1 MVCPKCGKHV
11 SNLTKICPYCNAEI
25 QTDEMLKE
33 NRIKALNSRSPL
45 TAGILLLLGGFIG
58 IHNFYLGQTGLGLI
72 KLLSVLIMTIL
83 GNIIS
88 SHYLS
93 ILITCIT
100 FLIPILNF
108 IELFSL
114 YQHKTKT
121 KYELIYT
128 PRNWKLLGIVGII
141 YVIINIIPFL
151 GLHIFSQSN
160 NPEIDYVKEYE
171 YDNDITIND
180 MVTSLINAPSW
191 EFIDDNTVNVSGL
204 VEHNGKPATLGIG
217 FKIDNEKKVSI
228 YAMEINDTPLDSYE
242 ILGITFMLIDRA
254 KNPKLIHQD

>member
-1 MVCPKCGKHV
+1 M
-11 SNLTKICPYCNAEI
+11 
-25 QTDEMLKE
+25 
-33 NRIKALNSRSPL
+33 
-45 TAGILLLLGGFIG
+45 
-58 IHNFYLGQTGLGLI
+58 
-72 KLLSVLIMTIL
+72 
-83 GNIIS
+83 
-88 SHYLS
+88 
-93 ILITCIT
+93 
-100 FLIPILNF
+100 
-108 IELFSL
+108 
-114 YQHKTKT
+114 
-121 KYELIYT
+121 
-128 PRNWKLLGIVGII
+128 LGIVGII

-171 YDNDITIND
+171 YNNDITIND

-204 VEHNGKPATLGIG
+204 VEYNGKPATLGIG

-242 ILGITFMLIDRA
+242 ILDIAIMLIDRA